1 MCIPN
6 FGLRLAEH
14 MYDVVSSLNAKLPNT
29 EKINELTSSPSAIH
43 AMH

>member
-6 FGLRLAEH
+6 FALRLAEH
-14 MYDVVSSLNAKLPNT
+14 MYDVVSLLNSILPKA
-29 EKINELTSSPSAIH
+29 EKINELTSSPTAIH